1 MRRNPTALSCKTCA
15 VCNKPLGCEM
25 NLPIHFAQTQT
36 QKLTDAHTGSEIK
49 KKSHDR

>member
-1 MRRNPTALSCKTCA
+1 
-15 VCNKPLGCEM
+15 M

>member
-1 MRRNPTALSCKTCA
+1 
-15 VCNKPLGCEM
+15 M

-49 KKSHDR
+49 KKVIIDKERSN